1 MVKLRKPVPAEI
13 TDTPVRICFERI
25 IPDELDNERHV
36 RRALR
41 QQMLSARRTPPS
53 GDEVIHVARMAVPIS
68 KKWDSG
74 QKIRCRFLDGTP
86 LMKRRVEALAHKW
99 EQYCNI
105 KFVFVTKAP
114 EEIRISFR
122 ADPGSWSA
130 VGRDALNR
138 AAFPIY
144 QPTMNFGWLN
154 DSTPMAEYERV
165 VLHEFGHALGAV
177 HEHQSP
183 TFDRVWNRAAV
194 LKYFQGPPNYW
205 SVAEIE
211 HNVLKKLKPD
221 GMKFTKFDPKSI
233 MLYAFDARLFT
244 DSLGPTNSNSAISAS
259 DIALMKSL
267 YQ

>member
-1 MVKLRKPVPAEI
+1 MAKVTTTQTLPNANDPI
-13 TDTPVRICFERI
+13 RICFERI
-25 IPDELDNERHV
+25 IPDELDTERHV

-41 QQMLSARRTPPS
+41 EQMLTGRRSQPTS
-53 GDEVIHVARMAVPIS
+53 DEVIHVARMAVPLS
-68 KKWDSG
+68 KKWDPG
-74 QKIRCRFLDGTP
+74 QIIRCRFLDGSTT
-86 LMKRRVEALAHKW
+86 MKKKVAAVAQKW
-99 EQYCNI
+99 EDHASI
-105 KFVFVTKAP
+105 RFRFVTKGP

-154 DSTPMAEYERV
+154 DNSPQTEYDRV

-183 TFDRVWNRAAV
+183 TFNRVWNRKAV
-194 LKYFQGPPNYW
+194 LRYFQGPPNYW

-211 HNVLKKLKPD
+211 HNVLRKLQPD
-221 GMKFTKFDPKSI
+221 GLKVTKYDPKSI
-233 MLYAFDARLFT
+233 MLYAFDARLFS
-244 DSLGPTNSNSAISAS
+244 DNLGPTNSNSTISAT
-259 DIALMKSL
+259 DIAMIKAL
-267 YQ
+267 YP